1 MPLRTTESYAASRSV
16 SDRSGSDRRMVSIN
30 DSVLLVLMG
39 MLYFFAAILL
49 VHSRTGENAVQLP
62 SMPSAVLHGQTKA
75 APG

>member
-1 MPLRTTESYAASRSV
+1 MPLRTAESYAASRSV
-16 SDRSGSDRRMVSIN
+16 LTGRERWRMVSIN

-39 MLYFFAAILL
+39 MLYFFAAILV

-75 APG
+75 ASG